1 MPQRRPVDSAAPPRR
16 RTHEMADDRIG
27 RASVFLASGTIV
39 SRLLGFVKAIA
50 VAGTIG
56 VVGSAGGDAF
66 AVANGLPNTVYVI
79 VAGGVL
85 SAVLVPQIVRAGA
98 HADGGS
104 AYINKLLT
112 LALVILG
119 IATVAATALAPL
131 LTLLYGATLPSATL
145 GLAIAFAWWCLPQI
159 FFYGLYTLLGEVLN
173 ARRSFGPFTWVP
185 VLNNVVAI
193 LGLIVFALL
202 FGVDPDGLRPAEEW
216 TPGMIALLAGSATA
230 GIAAQALVLFWFWRR
245 VGLTYRPDFQWRGVG
260 LGSAGRMAGWTFGML
275 LLTTVAGIVQ
285 TQVLGTASG
294 DGASVAAVDYAW
306 LIFMLPH
313 SVITVSIATAYF
325 TRMSEHAAS
334 DRLDGV
340 RDDLSGA
347 IRGITLI
354 IMLAAAVLVV
364 VAYPFSAVFETASFT
379 DTQALGNVVLA
390 FALGLVPFSTLFVVQ
405 RTFYALGDTR
415 TPFRF
420 TLFQVVLFTLGALA
434 CLMLEPEFRAVG
446 IALVTTIAGIAQLAL
461 ATFLLRR
468 RLGTLDG
475 RRIFAGLGR
484 SLLALLVPIAAG
496 VTLLIVLGGT
506 TQGGFAVSSIVGAVV
521 TMAVIGASMAA
532 LYFAGLWLLRSPELR
547 GFATPLI
554 SRFRRG

>member
-1 MPQRRPVDSAAPPRR
+1 
-16 RTHEMADDRIG
+16 MADDRIG

-119 IATVAATALAPL
+119 VATVAATALAPL

-193 LGLIVFALL
+193 IGLIVFALL
-202 FGVDPDGLRPAEEW
+202 FGVDPDGLRAPEEW

-230 GIAAQALVLFWFWRR
+230 GIAAQALILFWFWRR
-245 VGLTYRPDFQWRGVG
+245 VGLSYRPDFEWRGVG
-260 LGSAGRMAGWTFGML
+260 LGIAGRMAGWTFGML
-275 LLTTVAGIVQ
+275 LLTTFAGIVQ

-334 DRLDGV
+334 DRFDGV

-354 IMLAAAVLVV
+354 IMLAAAVLIV
-364 VAYPFSAVFETASFT
+364 VAYPFSAVFETESFA

-434 CLMLEPEFRAVG
+434 CLMLEPGIRAVG

-461 ATFLLRR
+461 AVFLLRR

-475 RRIFAGLGR
+475 RRVFAGLGR
-484 SLLALLVPIAAG
+484 SVLALLVPIAAG
-496 VTLLIVLGGT
+496 ITLLVVLGGT
-506 TQGGFAVSSIVGAVV
+506 TQGGFAVSSIVGAIV

-532 LYFAGLWLLRSPELR
+532 LYFGGLWLLRSPELR

-554 SRFRRG
+554 ARFRRS

>member
-1 MPQRRPVDSAAPPRR
+1 
-16 RTHEMADDRIG
+16 MADDRIG

-112 LALVILG
+112 LALVILAV
-119 IATVAATALAPL
+119 ATVAATALAPL
-131 LTLLYGATLPSATL
+131 LTLLYGATLPQATL

-193 LGLIVFALL
+193 LGLIVFAWL
-202 FGVDPDGLRPAEEW
+202 FGVDPDGTRAAEEW

-230 GIAAQALVLFWFWRR
+230 GIAAQALILFWFWRR
-245 VGLTYRPDFQWRGVG
+245 IGLRYRPDFQWRGVG

-275 LLTTVAGIVQ
+275 LLTTFAGIVQ

-340 RDDLSGA
+340 RDDLSAA

-354 IMLAAAVLVV
+354 IMLAAAVLIV
-364 VAYPFSAVFETASFT
+364 VAYPFSAVFETESFA

-434 CLMLEPEFRAVG
+434 CLLLEREFRAVG

-461 ATFLLRR
+461 AMYLLRR
-468 RLGTLDG
+468 RLGLLDG
-475 RRIFAGLGR
+475 RRILAGLGR
-484 SLLALLVPIAAG
+484 SLLALILPLTAGIALLV
-496 VTLLIVLGGT
+496 LLGGT
-506 TQGGFAVSSIVGAVV
+506 RQGGFAVSSIVGAVV

-532 LYFAGLWLLRSPELR
+532 LYFGGLWILRSPELR
-547 GFATPLI
+547 GFATPLVA
-554 SRFRRG
+554 RLRRG

>member
-1 MPQRRPVDSAAPPRR
+1 
-16 RTHEMADDRIG
+16 MADDRIG

-112 LALVILG
+112 LALVILAV
-119 IATVAATALAPL
+119 ATVAATALAPL
-131 LTLLYGATLPSATL
+131 LTLLYGATLPPATL

-193 LGLIVFALL
+193 LGLIGFAWL
-202 FGVDPDGLRPAEEW
+202 FGVDPDGVRPAEEW
-216 TPGMIALLAGSATA
+216 TAGMIALLAGSATA
-230 GIAAQALVLFWFWRR
+230 GIAAQALILFWFWRR
-245 VGLTYRPDFQWRGVG
+245 IGLRYRPDFQWRGVG

-275 LLTTVAGIVQ
+275 LLTTFAGIVQ

-354 IMLAAAVLVV
+354 IMLAAAVLIV
-364 VAYPFSAVFETASFT
+364 VAYPFSAVFETESFA

-434 CLMLEPEFRAVG
+434 CLLLEREFRAVG
-446 IALVTTIAGIAQLAL
+446 IALATTIAGIAQLAL
-461 ATFLLRR
+461 ALYLLRR
-468 RLGTLDG
+468 RLGLLDG
-475 RRIFAGLGR
+475 RRILAGLGR
-484 SLLALLVPIAAG
+484 SLLALVVPLAAG
-496 VTLLIVLGGT
+496 IGLLVLLGGT
-506 TQGGFAVSSIVGAVV
+506 SQGGFAVSSIVGAVV

-532 LYFAGLWLLRSPELR
+532 LYFGGLWILRSPELR
-547 GFATPLI
+547 GFATPLVA
-554 SRFRRG
+554 RLRRGAPE

>member
-1 MPQRRPVDSAAPPRR
+1 MTRSPDPAHSTHRTTPV
-16 RTHEMADDRIG
+16 ADDRIG

-112 LALVILG
+112 LALVILAV
-119 IATVAATALAPL
+119 ATVTATALAPL
-131 LTLLYGATLPSATL
+131 LTLLYGATLPPATL

-185 VLNNVVAI
+185 VLNNLVAI
-193 LGLIVFALL
+193 AGLVVFGLL
-202 FGVDPDGLRPAEEW
+202 FGVDPDGLLPAGEW
-216 TPGMIALLAGSATA
+216 TAGMIALLAGSATA
-230 GIAAQALVLFWFWRR
+230 GIAAQALILFWFWRR
-245 VGLTYRPDFQWRGVG
+245 IGLRYRPDFQWRGVG

-275 LLTTVAGIVQ
+275 LLTTSAGIVQ
-285 TQVLGTASG
+285 TLVLGTASG

-334 DRLDGV
+334 ERFDGV

-354 IMLAAAVLVV
+354 IMLAAAVLLV
-364 VAYPFSAVFETASFT
+364 VAYPFSAVFETESFT

-420 TLFQVVLFTLGALA
+420 TLFQVVLFALGAIG
-434 CLMLEPEFRAVG
+434 CLMLAPEFRAVG
-446 IALVTTIAGIAQLAL
+446 IALVTTLAGIAQLSL

-468 RLGTLDG
+468 RLGSLDG
-475 RRIFAGLGR
+475 RRILAGIGR
-484 SLLALLVPIAAG
+484 SLLALLLPLAVGI
-496 VTLLIVLGGT
+496 VLLVALGGT

-521 TMAVIGASMAA
+521 TMAVIGLSMAV
-532 LYFAGLWLLRSPELR
+532 LYFGILWMLRSPELR
-547 GFATPLI
+547 GFAAPLLA
-554 SRFRRG
+554 RVRRR

>member
-1 MPQRRPVDSAAPPRR
+1 MTRSPDPAHSTHRTTPV
-16 RTHEMADDRIG
+16 ADDRIG

-112 LALVILG
+112 LALVILAV
-119 IATVAATALAPL
+119 ATVTATALAPL
-131 LTLLYGATLPSATL
+131 LTLLYGATLPPATL

-185 VLNNVVAI
+185 VLNNLVAI
-193 LGLIVFALL
+193 AGLVVFGLL
-202 FGVDPDGLRPAEEW
+202 FGVDPDGLLPAGEW
-216 TPGMIALLAGSATA
+216 TAGMIALLAGSATA
-230 GIAAQALVLFWFWRR
+230 GIAAQALILFWFWRR
-245 VGLTYRPDFQWRGVG
+245 IGLRYRPDFLWRGVG

-275 LLTTVAGIVQ
+275 LLTTSAGIVQ
-285 TQVLGTASG
+285 TLVLGTASG

-334 DRLDGV
+334 ERFDGV

-354 IMLAAAVLVV
+354 IMLAAAVLLV
-364 VAYPFSAVFETASFT
+364 VAYPFSAVFETESFT

-420 TLFQVVLFTLGALA
+420 TLFQVVLFALGAIG
-434 CLMLEPEFRAVG
+434 CLMLAPEFRAVG
-446 IALVTTIAGIAQLAL
+446 IALVTTLAGIAQLSL

-468 RLGTLDG
+468 RLGSLDG
-475 RRIFAGLGR
+475 RRILAGIGR
-484 SLLALLVPIAAG
+484 SLLALLLPLAVGI
-496 VTLLIVLGGT
+496 VLLVALGGT

-521 TMAVIGASMAA
+521 TMAVIGLSMAV
-532 LYFAGLWLLRSPELR
+532 LYFGILWMLRSPELR
-547 GFATPLI
+547 GFAAPLLA
-554 SRFRRG
+554 RVRRR

>member
-1 MPQRRPVDSAAPPRR
+1 MPLRRPVDRAALPSR
-16 RTHEMADDRIG
+16 RTREMADDRIG

-202 FGVDPDGLRPAEEW
+202 FGVDPDGLRPAGEW

-230 GIAAQALVLFWFWRR
+230 GIAAQALILFWFWRR

-325 TRMSEHAAS
+325 TRMSEHAAA

-434 CLMLEPEFRAVG
+434 CLMLEPGVRAVG

-506 TQGGFAVSSIVGAVV
+506 SQGGFAVSSIVGAVV